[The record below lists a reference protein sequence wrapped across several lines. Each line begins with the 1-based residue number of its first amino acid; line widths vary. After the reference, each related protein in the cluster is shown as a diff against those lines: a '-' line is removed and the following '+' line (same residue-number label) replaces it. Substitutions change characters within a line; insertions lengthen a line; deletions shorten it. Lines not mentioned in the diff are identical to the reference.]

1 MTRMLR
7 SDGRFT
13 VLFARPRGLL
23 ALAAGL
29 AACVAAGLA
38 SPVPAL
44 AQADINAILGGEQPA
59 TGADAGTPGIRPQPF
74 PGTPQAAPQPAP
86 QPVPQDQAAPAAAPD
101 RGSEERWVTS
111 DHPVENLAVISVH
124 PLPGEKCQDVL
135 FDIRPSTR
143 VRHSPNVGGTVD
155 FDLGQLC
162 LLGLRNESDKR
173 TVVVRVGEELKTV
186 AIVSDSRL
194 NSGIALGPGREIMT
208 PIRPLDVKALT
219 IGVEAVW
226 DDQID
231 AANPTVESFGLRL
244 VNRTPG
250 S

>member
-1 MTRMLR
+1 MTAQHPTKGRRPTPLR
-7 SDGRFT
+7 LLR
-13 VLFARPRGLL
+13 ARRL
-23 ALAAGL
+23 AGFAGL
-29 AACVAAGLA
+29 AGFV
-38 SPVPAL
+38 AL
-44 AQADINAILGGEQPA
+44 ALPGPVRAQTDINAILGGETPA
-59 TGADAGTPGIRPQPF
+59 AGETAGTPGIRPQPF
-74 PGTPQAAPQPAP
+74 PGTVDQGTAPQTGRAATEV
-86 QPVPQDQAAPAAAPD
+86 PVAK
-101 RGSEERWVTS
+101 GGEERWVNS
-111 DHPVENLAVISVH
+111 DHPVENLSVISVH

-143 VRHSPNVGGTVD
+143 VRHTAAVGGTLD

-162 LLGLRNESDKR
+162 LLGIRNESDRR

-208 PIRPLDVKALT
+208 PIRPLDVKALS

-231 AANPTVESFGLRL
+231 SPNPTVESFALRL
-244 VNRTPG
+244 VRKDKPG

>member
-7 SDGRFT
+7 SDSGAFT
-13 VLFARPRGLL
+13 GVGQPRRLAALFASL
-23 ALAAGL
+23 ALCAATSL
-29 AACVAAGLA
+29 AAPSTGRAET
-38 SPVPAL
+38 
-44 AQADINAILGGEQPA
+44 DINAIMGGETSVDGSQ
-59 TGADAGTPGIRPQPF
+59 AGTPGIRQQTF
-74 PGTPQAAPQPAP
+74 PGAPKDAAPSQNGL
-86 QPVPQDQAAPAAAPD
+86 APATPLA

-143 VRHSPNVGGTVD
+143 VRHSPTIGGTVD

-162 LLGLRNESDKR
+162 LLGLRNESDRR
-173 TVVVRVGEELKTV
+173 TVVIRVGEELKTV

-194 NSGIALGPGREIMT
+194 NSGIALGPGREILT
-208 PIRPLDVKALT
+208 PIRPLDIKALT
-219 IGVEAVW
+219 ISVEAVW

-244 VNRTPG
+244 VKRTPG